1 MKHYIVGTSP
11 QNASVELLRKNLPS
25 IKRVLFS
32 RSLRL
37 LPLLEQIGVVEALTV
52 IVQQVPE
59 LFPLD
64 DNHLK
69 AFLSEVLKMSS
80 VADGE
85 MTDATLLGDVID
97 KNGVAVSAQARQS
110 ANREIDLVT
119 STFPSSAL
127 FLRRECIM
135 KVNEAKVVIPDES
148 PPGVQLRVSII
159 ALLRFVIRGHAN
171 PFFDSDSSTQ
181 IGM

>member
-1 MKHYIVGTSP
+1 M
-11 QNASVELLRKNLPS
+11 PS

-37 LPLLEQIGVVEALTV
+37 LPLLEQIGVVEALSV
-52 IVQQVPE
+52 IVQQVPD

-85 MTDATLLGDVID
+85 MTDSSLLGDVID
-97 KNGVAVSAQARQS
+97 KNGMAVSAQARQS
-110 ANREIDLVT
+110 GSRDSDAHA
-119 STFPSSAL
+119 STFPSSGL

-135 KVNEAKVVIPDES
+135 QINGTKIVIPDES
-148 PPGVQLRVSII
+148 PPGIQLRVSTI
-159 ALLRFVIRGHAN
+159 ALLRFVIRGHADS
-171 PFFDSDSSTQ
+171 FFDSDSSTQ
-181 IGM
+181 IGKVDRIFFLLCQKIVSDQ